1 MQVQP
6 RDRRAKGKTGHLTT
20 VATPMKVRKAVI
32 PVAGLG
38 TRFLPATKTVP
49 KELLPIVDVPSIQY
63 VVQEAVD
70 AGIQEIIF
78 VTGRGKDGIEDH
90 FDEAPE
96 LEQILAERG
105 QTEMVAMLRRIAE
118 MTEVVSV
125 RQKKPLG
132 LGHAV
137 LCARDLVG
145 NEPFAVMLADDLIDS
160 EVPCIRQLL
169 EIFEEKKESV
179 IALMKVPEEEV
190 HRYGVIRGKEVN
202 KGLYQVEATVEKP
215 PAREAPSR
223 MAIIGRYILRPE
235 IFAILE
241 NLPAGKGGEIQ
252 LTDGLSQLVQD
263 RKVFG
268 CEFQGERYDIGDK
281 LGFVRATV
289 AYALKRSDLRDRVV
303 EYLRTTIS

>member
-1 MQVQP
+1 
-6 RDRRAKGKTGHLTT
+6 
-20 VATPMKVRKAVI
+20 MKIRKAVI

-78 VTGRGKDGIEDH
+78 VTGRGKSAIEDH

-96 LEQILAERG
+96 LEQILLDRG
-105 QTEMVAMLRRIAE
+105 QAATVEMLRRIAE

-145 NEPFAVMLADDLIDS
+145 EEPFAVMLADDLIDA
-160 EVPCIRQLL
+160 ETPCIRQLV
-169 EIFEEKKESV
+169 EIFSETEESV
-179 IALMKVPEEEV
+179 VALMKVPPEEV
-190 HRYGVIRGKEVN
+190 HQYGIIKGKEL
-202 KGLYQVEATVEKP
+202 KPRLYAVEATVEKP
-215 PAREAPSR
+215 AAKDAPSQ
-223 MAIIGRYILRPE
+223 MAIIGRYVLRPE
-235 IFAILE
+235 IFSILQ

-252 LTDGLSQLVQD
+252 LTDGLSRLVQE

-268 CEFQGERYDIGDK
+268 CEFAGDRYDIGDK
-281 LGFVRATV
+281 FGFVRATV
-289 AYALKRSDLRDRVV
+289 AYALKRKDLRDKVT
-303 EYLRTTIS
+303 EYLKSLKD

>member
-1 MQVQP
+1 
-6 RDRRAKGKTGHLTT
+6 
-20 VATPMKVRKAVI
+20 MKIRKAVI

-49 KELLPIVDVPSIQY
+49 KELLPIIDIPSIQY

-96 LEQILAERG
+96 LEQILGDRG
-105 QTEMVAMLRRIAE
+105 QTATVEMLRRIAE

-145 NEPFAVMLADDLIDS
+145 DEPFAVMLADDLIDA
-160 EVPCIRQLL
+160 ETPGIRQLV
-169 EIFEEKKESV
+169 EIFAETEESV
-179 IALMKVPEEEV
+179 VALMKVALDEV
-190 HRYGVIRGKEVN
+190 HQYGVIKGQEV
-202 KGLYQVEATVEKP
+202 KPRLYAVEATVEKP
-215 PAREAPSR
+215 AAKDAPSQ
-223 MAIIGRYILRPE
+223 MAIIGRYVLRPE
-235 IFAILE
+235 IFSILQK
-241 NLPAGKGGEIQ
+241 LPPGRGGEIQ
-252 LTDGLSQLVQD
+252 LTDGLARLVQE
-263 RKVFG
+263 RKIFG
-268 CEFQGERYDIGDK
+268 CEFTGDRYDIGDK
-281 LGFVRATV
+281 FGFVRATV
-289 AYALKRSDLRDRVV
+289 AYALKRKDLRDKLV
-303 EYLRTTIS
+303 EYLKSLKD

>member
-1 MQVQP
+1 
-6 RDRRAKGKTGHLTT
+6 
-20 VATPMKVRKAVI
+20 MKIRKAVI

-49 KELLPIVDVPSIQY
+49 KELLPIIDIPSIQY

-96 LEQILAERG
+96 LEQILADRG
-105 QTEMVAMLRRIAE
+105 QTATVDMLRRISE

-145 NEPFAVMLADDLIDS
+145 DEPFAVMLADDLIDA
-160 EVPCIRQLL
+160 ETPGIPQLVD
-169 EIFEEKKESV
+169 IFTETEESV
-179 IALMKVPEEEV
+179 VALMKVPLDEV
-190 HRYGVIRGKEVN
+190 HQYGVIKGKEV
-202 KGLYQVEATVEKP
+202 KPRLYAVEATVEKP
-215 PAREAPSR
+215 AAKDAPSQL
-223 MAIIGRYILRPE
+223 AIIGRYVLRPE
-235 IFAILE
+235 IFSILQT
-241 NLPAGKGGEIQ
+241 LPPGRGGEIQ
-252 LTDGLSQLVQD
+252 LTEGLARLVQE
-263 RKVFG
+263 RKIFG
-268 CEFQGERYDIGDK
+268 CEFTGDRYDIGDK
-281 LGFVRATV
+281 FGFVRATV
-289 AYALKRSDLRDRVV
+289 AYALKRKDLRDKLI
-303 EYLRTTIS
+303 EYLKSLKN

>member
-1 MQVQP
+1 
-6 RDRRAKGKTGHLTT
+6 
-20 VATPMKVRKAVI
+20 MKLRKAVI

-70 AGIQEIIF
+70 AGIEEIIF

-96 LEQILAERG
+96 LEQVLADRG
-105 QTEMVAMLRRIAE
+105 NDEMVKVLRRIAE

-160 EVPCIRQLL
+160 ATPCIRQLL
-169 EIFEEKKESV
+169 DIFQSTNESV
-179 IALMKVPEEEV
+179 IALMEVPQTEV
-190 HRYGVIRGKEVN
+190 HQYGVIKGKVMKERLYEVE
-202 KGLYQVEATVEKP
+202 GMVEKP
-215 PAREAPSR
+215 PAKDAPSR
-223 MAIIGRYILRPE
+223 MAIIGRYVLRPE
-235 IFAILE
+235 IFSILQ
-241 NLPAGKGGEIQ
+241 NLPSGKGGEIQ
-252 LTDGLSQLVQD
+252 LTDGLAQLLRE
-263 RKVFG
+263 RKIYG
-268 CEFQGERYDIGDK
+268 CEFTGDRYDIGDK
-281 LGFVRATV
+281 FGFVRATV
-289 AYALKRSDLRDRVV
+289 AYALKRPDLRDKVL
-303 EYLRTTIS
+303 EYLKSAKY

>member
-1 MQVQP
+1 
-6 RDRRAKGKTGHLTT
+6 
-20 VATPMKVRKAVI
+20 MKLRKAVI

-49 KELLPIVDVPSIQY
+49 KELLPIVDIPSIQY

-70 AGIQEIIF
+70 AGIEEIIF

-90 FDEAPE
+90 FDDAPE
-96 LEQILAERG
+96 LEQVLADRG
-105 QTEMVAMLRRIAE
+105 QQEMVKMLRAIAE

-160 EVPCIRQLL
+160 PTPCIRQLL
-169 EIFEEKKESV
+169 DIFQTNNESV
-179 IALMKVPEEEV
+179 VALMEVPQTEV
-190 HRYGVIRGKEVN
+190 HQYGVI
-202 KGLYQVEATVEKP
+202 KGNLIEERLYQVEAMVEKP
-215 PAREAPSR
+215 PAKEAPSR
-223 MAIIGRYILRPE
+223 MAIIGRYVLRPE
-235 IFAILE
+235 IFPILQ

-252 LTDGLSQLVQD
+252 LTDGLAQLVRE
-263 RKVFG
+263 RKVYG
-268 CEFQGERYDIGDK
+268 CEFVGDRYDIGDK
-281 LGFVRATV
+281 FGFVRATV
-289 AYALKRSDLRDRVV
+289 AYALKRPDLKDKVR
-303 EYLRTTIS
+303 EYLKSAKN

>member
-1 MQVQP
+1 
-6 RDRRAKGKTGHLTT
+6 
-20 VATPMKVRKAVI
+20 MKLRKAVI

-70 AGIQEIIF
+70 AGIEEIIF

-96 LEQILAERG
+96 LEQVLADRG
-105 QTEMVAMLRRIAE
+105 NDEMVKVLRRIAE

-160 EVPCIRQLL
+160 ATPCIRQLL
-169 EIFEEKKESV
+169 DIFQSTNESV
-179 IALMKVPEEEV
+179 IALMEVPQTEV
-190 HRYGVIRGKEVN
+190 HQYGVIKGKVMKERLYEVD
-202 KGLYQVEATVEKP
+202 GMVEKP
-215 PAREAPSR
+215 PAKDAPSR
-223 MAIIGRYILRPE
+223 MAIIGRYVLRPE
-235 IFAILE
+235 IFSILQ
-241 NLPAGKGGEIQ
+241 NLPSGKGGEIQ
-252 LTDGLSQLVQD
+252 LTDGLAHLLRE
-263 RKVFG
+263 RKIYG
-268 CEFQGERYDIGDK
+268 CEFSGDRYDIGDK
-281 LGFVRATV
+281 FGFVRATV
-289 AYALKRSDLRDRVV
+289 AYALKRADLRDKVL
-303 EYLRTTIS
+303 EYLKSAKY

>member
-1 MQVQP
+1 
-6 RDRRAKGKTGHLTT
+6 
-20 VATPMKVRKAVI
+20 MKIRKAVI

-49 KELLPIVDVPSIQY
+49 KELLPIIDIPSIQY

-96 LEQILAERG
+96 LEQILADRG
-105 QTEMVAMLRRIAE
+105 QSATVDMLRRIAE

-145 NEPFAVMLADDLIDS
+145 DEPFAVMLADDLIDA
-160 EVPCIRQLL
+160 EIPGIRQLVD
-169 EIFEEKKESV
+169 IFTETEESV
-179 IALMKVPEEEV
+179 VALMKVPREEV
-190 HRYGVIRGKEVN
+190 HQYGVIKGKEV
-202 KGLYQVEATVEKP
+202 KPRLYAVEATVEKP
-215 PAREAPSR
+215 GAKEAPSQL
-223 MAIIGRYILRPE
+223 AIIGRYVLRPE
-235 IFAILE
+235 IFSILQT
-241 NLPAGKGGEIQ
+241 LPPGRGGEIQ
-252 LTDGLSQLVQD
+252 LTDGLARLVQE
-263 RKVFG
+263 RKIFG
-268 CEFQGERYDIGDK
+268 CEFTGDRYDIGDK
-281 LGFVRATV
+281 FGFVRATV
-289 AYALKRSDLRDRVV
+289 AYALKRKDLRDKLI
-303 EYLRTTIS
+303 EYLKSLKD

>member
-1 MQVQP
+1 
-6 RDRRAKGKTGHLTT
+6 
-20 VATPMKVRKAVI
+20 MKVRKAVI

-49 KELLPIVDVPSIQY
+49 KELLPIVDIPSIQY

-70 AGIQEIIF
+70 AGIEEIIF

-96 LEQILAERG
+96 LEQVLADRG
-105 QTEMVAMLRRIAE
+105 QTEMVKMLRRIAE

-145 NEPFAVMLADDLIDS
+145 DEPFAVMLADDLIESDK
-160 EVPCIRQLL
+160 PCIRQLL
-169 EIFEEKKESV
+169 EIFQDTDESV
-179 IALMKVPEEEV
+179 VALMEVPLSEV
-190 HRYGVIRGKEVN
+190 HQYGVI
-202 KGLYQVEATVEKP
+202 KGSALKPRLFQVEAMVEKP
-215 PAREAPSR
+215 PAKHAPSR
-223 MAIIGRYILRPE
+223 MAIIGRYVLRPE
-235 IFAILE
+235 IFSILQK
-241 NLPAGKGGEIQ
+241 LPPGQGGEIQ
-252 LTDGLSQLVQD
+252 LTDGLAQLLRD

-268 CEFQGERYDIGDK
+268 CEFVGDRYDIGDK
-281 LGFVRATV
+281 FGFVRATI
-289 AYALKRSDLRDRVV
+289 AYALKRPDLKDKVLQ
-303 EYLRTTIS
+303 YLKTMSR

>member
-1 MQVQP
+1 
-6 RDRRAKGKTGHLTT
+6 
-20 VATPMKVRKAVI
+20 MKIRKAVI

-49 KELLPIVDVPSIQY
+49 KELLPIIDIPSIQY

-96 LEQILAERG
+96 LEQILADRG
-105 QTEMVAMLRRIAE
+105 QTATVDMLRRIAE

-145 NEPFAVMLADDLIDS
+145 DEPFAVMLADDLIDA
-160 EVPCIRQLL
+160 ETPGIRQLV
-169 EIFEEKKESV
+169 EIFTETEESV
-179 IALMKVPEEEV
+179 VALMKVPLDEV
-190 HRYGVIRGKEVN
+190 HQYGVIKGKEV
-202 KGLYQVEATVEKP
+202 KPRLYAVEATVEKP
-215 PAREAPSR
+215 AAKDAPSQ
-223 MAIIGRYILRPE
+223 MAIIGRYVLRPE
-235 IFAILE
+235 IFYILQS
-241 NLPAGKGGEIQ
+241 LPPGRGGEIQ
-252 LTDGLSQLVQD
+252 LTDGLARLVQE
-263 RKVFG
+263 RKIFG
-268 CEFQGERYDIGDK
+268 CEFTGDRYDIGDK
-281 LGFVRATV
+281 FGFVRATV
-289 AYALKRSDLRDRVV
+289 AYALKRNDLKDKLV
-303 EYLRTTIS
+303 EYLKSLKN

>member
-1 MQVQP
+1 
-6 RDRRAKGKTGHLTT
+6 
-20 VATPMKVRKAVI
+20 MKLKKAVI

-49 KELLPIVDVPSIQY
+49 KELLPIIDIPSIQY

-70 AGIQEIIF
+70 SGIQEIIF
-78 VTGRGKDGIEDH
+78 VTGRGKDAIEDH

-96 LEQILAERG
+96 LEQILADRG
-105 QTEMVAMLRRIAE
+105 QMEAVEMLRRIVG

-145 NEPFAVMLADDLIDS
+145 NEPFAVMLADDLIDGGI
-160 EVPCIRQLL
+160 PCIRQLL
-169 EIFEEKKESV
+169 EIFEDKQESV
-179 IALMKVPEEEV
+179 IALMEVPQEDV
-190 HRYGVIRGKEVN
+190 HRYGVI
-202 KGLYQVEATVEKP
+202 KGNELRKRLYQIEATVEKP
-215 PAREAPSR
+215 AAKDAPSR

-235 IFAILE
+235 IFGILE
-241 NLPAGKGGEIQ
+241 KIPAGKGGEIQ
-252 LTDGLSQLVQD
+252 LTDGLSQLVQE

-268 CEFQGERYDIGDK
+268 CEFEGERYDIGDK
-281 LGFVRATV
+281 FGFVRATV
-289 AYALKRSDLRDRVV
+289 AHALKRPDMRDRVL
-303 EYLRTTIS
+303 EYLKSTVQ

>member
-1 MQVQP
+1 
-6 RDRRAKGKTGHLTT
+6 
-20 VATPMKVRKAVI
+20 MKLRKAVI

-49 KELLPIVDVPSIQY
+49 KELLPIVDIPSIQY

-78 VTGRGKDGIEDH
+78 VTGRGKDSIEDH

-96 LEQILAERG
+96 LEQVLAERG
-105 QTEMVAMLRRIAE
+105 QTENIEMLRRIAE

-145 NEPFAVMLADDLIDS
+145 DEPFAVMLADDLIDS
-160 EVPCIRQLL
+160 DTPCIRQLL
-169 EIFEEKKESV
+169 DIFEDKKESV
-179 IALMKVPEEEV
+179 IALMEVLPEEV
-190 HRYGVIRGKEVN
+190 QQYGVI
-202 KGLYQVEATVEKP
+202 KGQEIEKRLYQIQATVEKP
-215 PAREAPSR
+215 PAKEAPSR

-235 IFAILE
+235 IFSILQKQ
-241 NLPAGKGGEIQ
+241 PPGRGGEIQ
-252 LTDGLSQLVQD
+252 LTDGLAQLVRERQ
-263 RKVFG
+263 VFG
-268 CEFQGERYDIGDK
+268 CQFLGDRYDIGDK
-281 LGFVRATV
+281 FGFVRATV
-289 AYALKRSDLRDRVV
+289 AYALKRPDLKTKVKDYLKSVV
-303 EYLRTTIS
+303 H

>member
-1 MQVQP
+1 
-6 RDRRAKGKTGHLTT
+6 
-20 VATPMKVRKAVI
+20 MKLRKAVI

-49 KELLPIVDVPSIQY
+49 KELLPIVDIPSIQY

-96 LEQILAERG
+96 LEQILTDRG
-105 QTEMVAMLRRIAE
+105 QKETVKMLQRIRE

-145 NEPFAVMLADDLIDS
+145 DEPFAVMLADDLIDNGK
-160 EVPCIRQLL
+160 PCIGQLL
-169 EIFEEKKESV
+169 EIFEQKNESV
-179 IALMKVPEEEV
+179 IALMEVPQEEV
-190 HRYGVIRGKEVN
+190 HRYGVIKGKTLSQR
-202 KGLYQVEATVEKP
+202 LYQIEAMVEKP
-215 PAREAPSR
+215 PAKEAPSR

-235 IFAILE
+235 IFDILQ
-241 NLPAGKGGEIQ
+241 NQPVGKGGEIQ
-252 LTDGLSQLVQD
+252 LTDGLSQLVRQ
-263 RKVFG
+263 RKVYG
-268 CEFQGERYDIGDK
+268 CVFEGERYDIGDK
-281 LGFVRATV
+281 FGFVRATV
-289 AYALKRSDLRDRVV
+289 AYALKRDDLRDKVM
-303 EYLRTTIS
+303 EYLKSAIS

>member
-1 MQVQP
+1 
-6 RDRRAKGKTGHLTT
+6 
-20 VATPMKVRKAVI
+20 MKLRKAVI

-49 KELLPIVDVPSIQY
+49 KELLPIVDIPSIQY

-96 LEQILAERG
+96 LDQVLAQRG
-105 QTEMVAMLRRIAE
+105 QTQTVAMLRRIAE

-145 NEPFAVMLADDLIDS
+145 DEPFAVMLADDLIDN
-160 EVPCIRQLL
+160 EIPCIRQLL
-169 EIFEEKKESV
+169 NIFEEERESV
-179 IALMKVPEEEV
+179 IALMAVPQEEV
-190 HRYGVIRGKEVN
+190 HQYGVIRGKKIRERVF
-202 KGLYQVEATVEKP
+202 QVEATVEKP
-215 PAREAPSR
+215 TAQEAPSR

-235 IFAILE
+235 IFPILAK
-241 NLPAGKGGEIQ
+241 LPPGRGGEIQ
-252 LTDGLSQLVQD
+252 LTDGLAQLVKE

-268 CEFQGERYDIGDK
+268 CEFEGERYDIGDK
-281 LGFVRATV
+281 FGFVRATV
-289 AYALKRSDLRDRVV
+289 AYALKRPDLKDKVI
-303 EYLRTTIS
+303 EYLRAIVHD

>member
-1 MQVQP
+1 
-6 RDRRAKGKTGHLTT
+6 
-20 VATPMKVRKAVI
+20 MKLKKAVI

-38 TRFLPATKTVP
+38 TRFLPATKAVP
-49 KELLPIVDVPSIQY
+49 KELLPIIDIPSIQY

-70 AGIQEIIF
+70 SGIQEIIF
-78 VTGRGKDGIEDH
+78 VTGRGKDAIEDH

-105 QTEMVAMLRRIAE
+105 QTETVEMLRRIVA

-145 NEPFAVMLADDLIDS
+145 NEPFAVMLADDLIDND
-160 EVPCIRQLL
+160 VPCIRQLL
-169 EIFEEKKESV
+169 EIFEEKQESV
-179 IALMKVPEEEV
+179 VALMEVPQEDV
-190 HRYGVIRGKEVN
+190 HRYGVIKGSEV
-202 KGLYQVEATVEKP
+202 KKRLYQVEATVEKP
-215 PAREAPSR
+215 QASQAPSR

-235 IFAILE
+235 VFAILE
-241 NLPAGKGGEIQ
+241 KLPAGKGGEIQ
-252 LTDGLSQLVQD
+252 LTDGLAQLVRE

-268 CEFQGERYDIGDK
+268 CEFEGDRYDIGDK
-281 LGFVRATV
+281 FGFVRATV
-289 AYALKRSDLRDRVV
+289 AYALKRPDLKDRVID
-303 EYLRTTIS
+303 YLKSTIN

>member
-1 MQVQP
+1 
-6 RDRRAKGKTGHLTT
+6 
-20 VATPMKVRKAVI
+20 MKIRKAVI

-78 VTGRGKDGIEDH
+78 VTGRGKSAIEDH

-96 LEQILAERG
+96 LEQILLDRG
-105 QTEMVAMLRRIAE
+105 QAATVEMLRRIAE

-145 NEPFAVMLADDLIDS
+145 EEPFAVMLADDLIDG
-160 EVPCIRQLL
+160 ETPCIRQLV
-169 EIFEEKKESV
+169 EIFSETEESV
-179 IALMKVPEEEV
+179 VALMKVPLEEV
-190 HRYGVIRGKEVN
+190 HQYGIIKGKEL
-202 KGLYQVEATVEKP
+202 KPRLYAVEATVEKP
-215 PAREAPSR
+215 AAKDAPSQ
-223 MAIIGRYILRPE
+223 MAIIGRYVLRPE
-235 IFAILE
+235 IFSILQ

-252 LTDGLSQLVQD
+252 LTDGLSRLVQE

-268 CEFQGERYDIGDK
+268 CEFAGDRYDIGDK
-281 LGFVRATV
+281 FGFVRATV
-289 AYALKRSDLRDRVV
+289 AYALKRKDLRDKVT
-303 EYLRTTIS
+303 EYLKSLKD